1 MFKFTI
7 IKGLYVIIT
16 NMHEFKQ
23 TFVAYKVIFKEIFFK
38 KNIFLYLN
46 KKTKLF

>member
-23 TFVAYKVIFKEIFFK
+23 TFVAYKVILKR
-38 KNIFLYLN
+38 IFL
-46 KKTKLF
+46 KKYFTLLEQKN